1 MTDIPVAEHSPAAI
15 VSQRAVRIAIIAG
28 EASGDILGEAL
39 LRALRERLPAMQAE
53 GIAGPRMLAQGC
65 TSLYAME
72 RLSVMGIVAIL
83 QRLPELLG
91 VRKKLV
97 RHWLAERPD
106 VFIGI
111 DAPEFNLGLEAQL
124 RAQGLTTVHFV
135 SPSVWAW
142 RKKRIFTIQRAVDL
156 MLTLFP
162 FEQAIYR
169 EHQIPVAHVGHPLA
183 DQIALDSD
191 PVPARVALNLPAD
204 AHVLALL
211 PGSRGSELKFLAEP
225 FLRAAQLLQQRDPTL
240 QIVVP
245 CASPARRLQLEQQLS
260 QLGAIANL
268 HLLDGQS
275 QTAMRAADVIL
286 LASGTATLEAML
298 IKRPMVVAYKVG
310 AFSHFVFKRLLTI
323 GRFSLPNLL
332 AGRDLVPELMQ
343 EDCTPERIADALWQQ
358 LQMPPA
364 EWAAMMAEF
373 RQLHEGLRGNAG
385 ARAADAVVGL
395 LKQKGCLP

>member
-1 MTDIPVAEHSPAAI
+1 MIETPVAEHNSTAI
-15 VSQRAVRIAIIAG
+15 VSQAPLRFAIVAG

-39 LRALRERLPAMQAE
+39 LRALRERLPSMQAE
-53 GIAGPRMLAQGC
+53 GIAGPRMQAQGC
-65 TSLYAME
+65 ASLYPME

-91 VRKKLV
+91 ARKKLV
-97 RHWLAERPD
+97 QHWLRERPD

-142 RKKRIFTIQRAVDL
+142 RKKRIFAIQRAVDL

-183 DQIALDSD
+183 DQIALDND
-191 PVPARVALNLPAD
+191 PAPARTALNLPAD
-204 AHVLALL
+204 ARVLALL

-225 FLRAAQLLQQRDPTL
+225 FLRAAQLLLQREPSL

-245 CASPARRLQLEQQLS
+245 CASPARRAQLESQIS
-260 QLGAIANL
+260 QLGTIANL

-323 GRFSLPNLL
+323 GRFALPNLL

-343 EDCTPERIADALWQQ
+343 DDCTPERIADALWQQ
-358 LQMPPA
+358 LQMPAA
-364 EWAAMMAEF
+364 EQATLMAEF
-373 RQLHEGLRGNAG
+373 RQLHESLRGNAG
-385 ARAADAVVGL
+385 VRAAEAIIEL
-395 LKQKGCLP
+395 LKQKGRLS

>member
-1 MTDIPVAEHSPAAI
+1 MTETPVAEHSVPAI
-15 VSQRAVRIAIIAG
+15 VSTRAVRIAIVAG

-39 LRALRERLPAMQAE
+39 LRALRDRLPAIRAE
-53 GIAGPRMLAQGC
+53 GIAGPRMQAQGC
-65 TSLYAME
+65 LSLYPMD

-91 VRKKLV
+91 ARKKLI
-97 RHWLAERPD
+97 RQWLNDRPD

-111 DAPEFNLGLEAQL
+111 DAPEFNLGLEEQL

-142 RKKRIFTIQRAVDL
+142 RKKRIFTIARAVDL

-169 EHQIPVAHVGHPLA
+169 EHNIPVAHVGHPLA
-183 DQIALDSD
+183 DQIPLEND
-191 PVPARVALNLPAD
+191 PAPARAALALPEA
-204 AHVLALL
+204 AKVLALL

-225 FLRAAQLLQQRDPTL
+225 FLGAARLVLAREPQLH
-240 QIVVP
+240 IVIP
-245 CASPARRLQLEQQLS
+245 CASPARRQQLEQQLAATGP
-260 QLGAIANL
+260 LPNL

-298 IKRPMVVAYKVG
+298 IKRPMVVAYRVG
-310 AFSHFVFKRLLTI
+310 AFSHFIFKRLLTI

-343 EDCTPERIADALWQQ
+343 DDCTAERIAEALWQQ
-358 LQMPPA
+358 LHMP
-364 EWAAMMAEF
+364 AADKAALMDEF
-373 RQLHEGLRGNAG
+373 RQLHESLRGNAG
-385 ARAADAVVGL
+385 ARAADAVVAL
-395 LKQKGCLP
+395 LKQQGRLP